1 MVTAIPTRT
10 AERSKAT
17 RGVIASL
24 ALSLALMACDGTSG
38 QGPGQD
44 GSPSGAEREL
54 ADLPGVSSA
63 EVAEGLIEQDVPG
76 TVVAVDV
83 ESDITE
89 DELALVFARIDELA
103 PDDWVVTLDCG
114 PATWQGAG
122 ERDGCDTA
130 TGSVGASVVG
140 APEQGARALLAA
152 ARHFPA
158 ATITVTSRRD
168 VRVQLGEPGAEPV
181 ESALDQVLTDPVL
194 RAVEGLTVAAAP
206 GPGGLRFTASTD
218 EPLAP
223 QTLALWRWLGPTVDR
238 LPAGTPGSFSVTVD
252 ERGEV
257 TVTAD
262 VQLPGVALPEQMTP
276 QRYGPALWPYLR
288 AQLAVVAD
296 LPGSASYAARNA
308 YRPVADARPHGNDPF
323 LAVTVGQPAR
333 PDDLGRTWNVEAE
346 RYLAKP

>member
-1 MVTAIPTRT
+1 MVTAIPTRA

-24 ALSLALMACDGTSG
+24 ALSLALVACDGTSG
-38 QGPGQD
+38 QGPGDD

-89 DELALVFARIDELA
+89 DELTLVFARIDDLA

-114 PATWQGAG
+114 PARWA
-122 ERDGCDTA
+122 EPRARDDCDTA
-130 TGSVGASVVG
+130 TGSPSDQPVGTPG
-140 APEQGARALLAA
+140 QGAQVLLAA
-152 ARHFPA
+152 ARRFPS
-158 ATITVTSRRD
+158 ATVSVAWRRD
-168 VRVQLGEPGAEPV
+168 VRIDLADQGSEAMAAALGATRSDPLLRDVSDLTFAAARPV
-181 ESALDQVLTDPVL
+181 EEPRFVVSSGPPLSA
-194 RAVEGLTVAAAP
+194 
-206 GPGGLRFTASTD
+206 
-218 EPLAP
+218 
-223 QTLALWRWLGPTVDR
+223 QTLALWRRLEPTLER

-296 LPGSASYAARNA
+296 LPGKASYAARNA

-333 PDDLGRTWNVEAE
+333 PDDLGRTWNVEAA